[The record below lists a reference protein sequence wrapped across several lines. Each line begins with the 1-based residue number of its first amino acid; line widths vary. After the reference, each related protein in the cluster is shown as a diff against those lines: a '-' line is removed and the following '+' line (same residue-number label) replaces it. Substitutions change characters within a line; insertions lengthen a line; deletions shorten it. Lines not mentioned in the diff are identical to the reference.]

1 MRGIVYYRLGQF
13 QNVSEVLEE
22 NVKSESGRVTALD
35 WVCLAMSCQRF
46 GETLS
51 KRGD

>member
-1 MRGIVYYRLGQF
+1 VRGIVYYRLGQF
-13 QNVSEVLEE
+13 QNVIEVPEE
-22 NVKSESGRVTALD
+22 IVKLESGRVTALD
-35 WVCLAMSCQRF
+35 LLCLAMSCQRF